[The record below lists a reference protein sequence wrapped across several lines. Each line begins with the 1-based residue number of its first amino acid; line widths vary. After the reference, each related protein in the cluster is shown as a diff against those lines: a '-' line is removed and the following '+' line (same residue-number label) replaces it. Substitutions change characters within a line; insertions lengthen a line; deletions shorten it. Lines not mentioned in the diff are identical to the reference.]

1 MNTDKQARL
10 DALYQEMEAGVCP
23 SLEAE
28 SRQLVRGY
36 GDPDADIVIIG
47 EAPGQE
53 EDAIGEP
60 FVGRAGQLLDSMLA
74 SAGLSRQRGI
84 FITNYVKRNPT
95 KLSPSGRKSNRPPTE
110 AEKSAYRPYM
120 ERELGILG
128 ARAVITL
135 GAHSTS
141 LFIPGIKRLVDVK
154 GVPHEVAIDGRL
166 TLIVPQYHPSYAI
179 RDSNKEPLLR
189 EDFLK
194 AVELIQRQ

>member
-1 MNTDKQARL
+1 MNIDKQARL
-10 DALYQEMEAGVCP
+10 DALYQEMEVGVCP
-23 SLEAE
+23 SLEAT

-36 GDPDADIVIIG
+36 GDPDAAIVIIG
-47 EAPGQE
+47 EAPGQD
-53 EDAIGEP
+53 EDRVGQP

-74 SAGLSRQRGI
+74 SAGLSRQHGV

-95 KLSPSGRKSNRPPTE
+95 KLSERGSKSNRPPTE
-110 AEKSAYRPYM
+110 AEKVAYRPYM
-120 ERELGILG
+120 ERELGVLG

-141 LFIPGIKRLVDVK
+141 LFVPGVKRLADVK
-154 GVPHEVAIDGRL
+154 GVPHEVTINGRP

-194 AVELIQRQ
+194 AIELIQRQ